1 MPTAHCVSTTEG
13 VILAVDRGFLDL
25 VQLSEAQLIGTSY
38 RDITHPDDLRKSKR
52 MLDSLVDRAPPLRL
66 QKRYLRPDGSFVS
79 ALLFVTYFADT
90 ERLVSTL
97 FWHEDGA
104 EMVPERLW
112 EAALRIQHVNRVR
125 RQAFGDE
132 IGTDHVGAILVA
144 IYLAEAEG
152 RILSLDQLGADV
164 GMATST
170 ADRWLKALRQ
180 YGIVQFDEG
189 RRSILFTHS
198 GLLDM
203 ERTLESVFHLPRSLS
218 DAS

>member
-1 MPTAHCVSTTEG
+1 MPTAHCVSTTQG

-66 QKRYLRPDGSFVS
+66 QKRYVRPDGSTVA

-132 IGTDHVGAILVA
+132 IGTDPVGAILVA

-152 RILSLDQLGADV
+152 RVVGLDQLASEV